1 MRLGLTPPIE
11 VVGIP
16 AAIDLAVRAEALGYS
31 DVWTAEVAG
40 ADAFTP
46 LAAIAARTETI
57 RLGTALAPVFT
68 RPPALTA
75 MTAAALQGL
84 SGGRFVL
91 GLGASSP
98 AIVGQWMG
106 VAFERPLTRVREYI
120 EILRDMLAGRKVS
133 FQGETIHV
141 SNFRLQVD
149 PGAPVPIWLGALGP
163 AMCRLAGRVA
173 DGVQFFLMTPDG
185 VRQALTEVAA
195 GAREAGR
202 DPAGIEVFV
211 RLPVV
216 LDEDEALVRLMGRR
230 MLTGY
235 ATVPAYNASL
245 ARQGFEPEAAAIASA
260 WEAGERDRATE
271 LFTDRMLD
279 AFFLTGTPEAVLA
292 RVEEYRASGVTTPVL
307 MPLSFAGSTEER
319 LERVTATIEA
329 LAPGTGPTAG

>member
-11 VVGIP
+11 VVGIR
-16 AAIDLAVRAEALGYS
+16 AAVDLAVRAEALGYA

-46 LAAIAARTETI
+46 LAAIAERTTTI

-75 MTAAALQGL
+75 MTAAALQAL
-84 SGGRFVL
+84 SGGRFAL
-91 GLGASSP
+91 GVGASSP
-98 AIVGQWMG
+98 AIVGDWMG
-106 VAFERPLTRVREYI
+106 VAFERPLTRVREYV
-120 EILRDMLAGRKVS
+120 EVLRDMLAGRKVS

-163 AMCRLAGRVA
+163 AMCRLAGRSA
-173 DGVQFFLMTPDG
+173 DGVQFFLMTPGG

-195 GAREAGR
+195 GAEEAGR

-216 LDEDEALVRLMGRR
+216 LDEDETLVRFMGKRL
-230 MLTGY
+230 LTGY

-245 ARQGFEPEAAAIASA
+245 RRQGFEAEAAAIALA
-260 WEAGERDRATE
+260 WEADERDRATQ
-271 LFTDRMLD
+271 LFSDPMFD
-279 AFFLTGTPEAVLA
+279 AFFLHGSAEAASA
-292 RVEEYRASGVTTPVL
+292 RLDEYRAAGVTTPTL

-329 LAPGTGPTAG
+329 LAPAARSVLG